1 VAEVVRFNP
10 LHPRIH
16 ADPYPTYRL
25 MQERDRVHWHDALGL
40 WFVSRHADVTAVLR
54 DGRFSSAEALRTR
67 ELGESLLFTDPPD
80 HTRLRALVSRAFT
93 SRVVEGLRPRI
104 EAIVEQ
110 LLSRA
115 ASRGTIEFVS
125 EFAYP
130 LPVTVIAELLGVPLE
145 DHDRF
150 RTWAADLAYAVEP
163 VVPEDILQ
171 RVRAAS
177 NALTAY
183 LSEIVDERRREPG
196 ADLISGLVAV
206 EEHGDTL
213 STSELLSLCQLLLV
227 AGHLTT
233 ANLLGG
239 AVLALL
245 EDTEQLARVRSEPH
259 LIETAV
265 EELLRFTS
273 PTQFIGRRAVD
284 DVEVGGRRIE
294 PGQMVAA
301 MVGAANRDREVFTDP
316 GRLDLAR
323 HPNPHLAFGRGIH
336 FCLGAPLARVEAQ
349 VAISALLERFPR
361 LRLAGQP
368 ELQPTVVL
376 RGLRRLPLAF

>member
-1 VAEVVRFNP
+1 MVRFNP
-10 LHPRIH
+10 LHPRVH

-25 MQERDRVHWHDALGL
+25 MQERDPVHWHDGLGL
-40 WFVSRHADVTAVLR
+40 WFVSRYADVAAILR

-80 HTRLRALVSRAFT
+80 HTRLRALINRAFT
-93 SRVVEGLRPRI
+93 PRVVEGLRPRV
-104 EAIVEQ
+104 ATIVDG

-115 ASRGTIEFVS
+115 ATQGGIELVS

-130 LPVTVIAELLGVPLE
+130 LPVTVIAELLGVPVE
-145 DHDRF
+145 DQGRF
-150 RTWAADLAYAVEP
+150 RAWAADLAYAVEP
-163 VVPEDILQ
+163 VVPEDVLES
-171 RVRAAS
+171 VRAAS
-177 NALTAY
+177 TALTAY
-183 LSEIVDERRREPG
+183 LSATADERRREPG
-196 ADLISGLVAV
+196 ADLISSLVAV
-206 EEHGDTL
+206 EEHGATL
-213 STSELLSLCQLLLV
+213 STPQLLALCQLLLV

-245 EDTEQLARVRSEPH
+245 EDSEEMARLRSEPH

-284 DVEVGGRRIE
+284 DVAVGARRIE
-294 PGQMVAA
+294 RGQIVAA
-301 MVGAANRDREVFTDP
+301 MVGAANRDPDVFSDP
-316 GRLDLAR
+316 DWLDLAR
-323 HPNPHLAFGRGIH
+323 NPNPHLAFGRGIH
-336 FCLGAPLARVEAQ
+336 FCLGAPLARLEAQ
-349 VAISALLERFPR
+349 VAIPALLERFPR

-368 ELQPTVVL
+368 ELLPTIVL
-376 RGLRRLPLAF
+376 RGLKRLPLAL